1 MATRH
6 GPALSADSVTYLSAA
21 NRLGAG
27 LGYTDF
33 TGGANTTFPPA
44 FSTLLAILGSLG
56 VSLTTAARVANAA
69 FFGGVVALTWV
80 VSGRHTRSSF
90 VRLGATAAVAVS
102 PAMLNLADHAWS
114 EPAFCVVVLLFMLA
128 LEDSV
133 TRDCA
138 RTRSAATAGV
148 IVGGAFLVRYAG
160 AILIPVGVLVL
171 AIALRRAGRRV
182 VVARVTV
189 FLSCALFVPSLWLLR
204 NASTAAPYVLGPRTI
219 VADGIDSLAQLFAVS
234 FGSLFVPSHWTHNG
248 LVIAIPVVLL
258 AAAVSTLPGAAPDRR
273 RDGRTLLPLASFVVI
288 YPLFVVGSGKLSGS
302 SIDGRI
308 VAPLYPPA
316 VILVAV
322 ALEEALRR
330 AARTRR
336 LAVVRPTR
344 LLLVG
349 AALAAIAGSTFVFVR
364 TIQTDGAAARGYAST
379 SYRRSP
385 LAGTVR
391 TLRAG
396 FLVATNRPWA
406 LYVATNHEPIVPA
419 PGPLYPSASLAP
431 ATKDT
436 LDDQACVG
444 RVYVAWYGSASTP
457 PSDRVGGL
465 RLRKLRAV
473 TDGTLYQV
481 EPTDP
486 DCLRGRRVAVGDR

>member
-1 MATRH
+1 M
-6 GPALSADSVTYLSAA
+6 TYLSAA
-21 NRLGAG
+21 SRLGAG

-56 VSLTTAARVANAA
+56 VSLTTAARVANAG

-114 EPAFCVVVLLFMLA
+114 EPAFCVVVLLFMLT

-138 RTRSAATAGV
+138 RTRSAATAGM

-160 AILIPVGVLVL
+160 AILIPVGVFVL
-171 AIALRRAGRRV
+171 AIALRSAGRRV

-189 FLSCALFVPSLWLLR
+189 FLTCALFVPSLWLLR
-204 NASTAAPYVLGPRTI
+204 NAGTAAPYVLGPRTI
-219 VADGIDSLAQLFAVS
+219 VADGLDGLARLFAVS
-234 FGSLFVPSHWTHNG
+234 FGSLFVPSHWTRNG

-258 AAAVSTLPGAAPDRR
+258 AAAVSSLPRAARDRR

-288 YPLFVVGSGKLSGS
+288 YPLFVVASGKLSGS

-330 AARTRR
+330 AARSRR
-336 LAVVRPTR
+336 LAIVRPTR

-349 AALAAIAGSTFVFVR
+349 AALTAIAGSTFVFVQ

-396 FLVATNRPWA
+396 SLVATNRPWA

-436 LDDQACVG
+436 LDDQSCVG
-444 RVYVAWYGSASTP
+444 RVYIAWYGSASTP
-457 PSDRVGGL
+457 PSDRVSGL
-465 RLRKLRAV
+465 RLRKLRVV
-473 TDGTLYQV
+473 TDGELYQV

-486 DCLRGRRVAVGDR
+486 ACLHGRRVPGGDR